1 MDSDTTSESPANYS
15 VYDDGILS
23 VRLINYEKRPDEML
37 YFYSLELFNR
47 SRLYQLRE
55 ITFSAVVMNSGTIG
69 EQKIVQWLKRRG
81 KKYLLLSA
89 VGGGEKMKFASI
101 TYKKHSSLIDFLKW
115 SGDYLKYISKLFD

>member
-1 MDSDTTSESPANYS
+1 MDSDTTSEKPPRYS

-55 ITFSAVVMNSGTIG
+55 ITFSAAVMSGGNI
-69 EQKIVQWLKRRG
+69 
-81 KKYLLLSA
+81 
-89 VGGGEKMKFASI
+89 
-101 TYKKHSSLIDFLKW
+101 
-115 SGDYLKYISKLFD
+115 